1 MSAAPL
7 RVFISYSQK
16 DEKLRK
22 DLETHLASLQ
32 RQGVIHS
39 WHDRMIAVGSE
50 WASAID
56 ENLNA
61 ADLILMLI
69 SANFLASDYCND
81 KELKRAMERHQ
92 LGEARVIPIILK
104 PSDWHTTSLGKL
116 QALPANLKAVTT
128 WSNRD
133 QAYLEITQGIRQ
145 VALEMEAS
153 RGSSSPLDPETKSES
168 LQSEPL
174 APRMSATAAASSGA
188 TEREAVLEI
197 PEGPV
202 RIDSPFYIHPAEE
215 GRCCSE
221 LDMPGA
227 LIRIKS
233 PKGFGKTS
241 LTTRLLAHANRKG
254 YRTVSIN
261 LYATDQKFFED
272 IDFFM
277 QWFCAAVGK
286 GLGLRVRTEEYWDDI
301 FGANDNSS
309 DYFETYL
316 LKPNATPLL
325 LAIDDFDHIF
335 AHAAIETDFC
345 GLLRSWHERA
355 RSTPLWECFRLV
367 ISHSQE
373 SYLQKD
379 INQSP
384 FNVGLPVE
392 LGEFSPEQV
401 GQLLELHGLSLA
413 EKQLDQLLD
422 LVGGHPYLVR
432 KALYELANG
441 LPFANFLKEAPTE
454 AGVFSDHLRGL
465 LRAVEDRPE
474 LVQALRQVVHSGE
487 PVKLRSEEA
496 FKLESLGLL
505 VPEGNLERPRC
516 RLYTQ
521 YMADRLTA

>member
-1 MSAAPL
+1 MAATPL

-32 RQGVIHS
+32 RQKVIHS
-39 WHDRMIAVGSE
+39 WHDRMITVGSE
-50 WASAID
+50 WAGAID

-61 ADLILMLI
+61 ADIILMLI

-104 PSDWHTTSLGKL
+104 PSDWITTRLGEL
-116 QALPANLKAVTT
+116 QALPNNLKAVTT

-133 QAYLEITQGIRQ
+133 QAFLEITQGIRQ
-145 VALEMEAS
+145 VALEMEAI
-153 RGSSSPLDPETKSES
+153 RGQSGPPDRETNAES
-168 LQSEPL
+168 FQPEPL
-174 APRMSATAAASSGA
+174 APKVTCAAAASSGVID
-188 TEREAVLEI
+188 REAVLEI

-215 GRCCSE
+215 GRCCAE

-241 LTTRLLAHANRKG
+241 LTTRLLAHASSKG

-261 LYATDQKFFED
+261 LYATDHKFFED
-272 IDFFM
+272 IDLFM

-286 GLGLRVRTEEYWDDI
+286 GLGLRVRTEDYWDDI

-316 LKPNATPLL
+316 LKPNTTPLL
-325 LAIDDFDHIF
+325 LAIDDFDQIF

-355 RSTPLWECFRLV
+355 RSTPLWECFRLLL
-367 ISHSQE
+367 SHSQE

-392 LGEFSPEQV
+392 LAEFSPEQV

-413 EKQLDQLLD
+413 EKQLDQLLE

-441 LPFANFLKEAPTE
+441 LPFASFLKEAPTE

-487 PVKLRSEEA
+487 PVMLRSEEA

-521 YMADRLTA
+521 YMADRLKD